1 MSGQKPLVLLAT
13 SAADLEDVVRR
24 AAAATGYDLVI
35 VESVGDAVSLLHH
48 KRATV
53 VIVAPPGSGPVAAQA
68 VRALRDVDP
77 SCEVAVTGAAACGE
91 AAVEVVLAGARDCLA
106 GTPDAD
112 RVGRLLTTVLDD
124 QSRRMALLSAEAD
137 LADQLAVA
145 GLVGRSPVMQE
156 LVGLV
161 RRVAPHARRAL
172 VTGEPGSGRSLVARA
187 LHALG
192 AHGGGPC
199 VTLTALA
206 DASATEAAWFGVD
219 TGRTGP
225 NGALARAG
233 QVETAAGGTLV
244 VEDLAGVHMA
254 LQTRLL
260 RIVESGVVHL
270 TGGLAERRAEVR
282 VFATAGPDVHAQAAS
297 GRLRHELVDRLAV
310 VGIAVPPLR
319 DRREDIPLLVAHFV
333 RDAAGRLQRPI
344 RGFTAAAEGLLMSA
358 PWPGNVRELRLVVER
373 ACLLAENGIIT
384 DREVA
389 TSLPPP
395 ARLLATTSSVGV
407 QPSYAPDDPY
417 PLAAVEREHI
427 LRALQRAGG
436 NKKAAA
442 RMLGV
447 SRRALYRRL
456 ERLDLGSTIARRRSH
471 GLDEHD
477 ALASA

>member
-1 MSGQKPLVLLAT
+1 MSGHTPLVLLAT
-13 SAADLEDVVRR
+13 SATDLKDTVRR
-24 AAAATGYDLVI
+24 AAASTGYDLVV
-35 VESVGDAVSLLHH
+35 VESVQDAVSLLHH
-48 KRATV
+48 KQATLA
-53 VIVAPPGSGPVAAQA
+53 IVDQRGSGTAGIEA

-77 SCEVAVTGAAACGE
+77 SCEVALTGAPARSE
-91 AAVEVVLAGARDCLA
+91 AAVEAVLAGARDCIA
-106 GTPDAD
+106 GPPDLD
-112 RVGRLLTTVLDD
+112 RLTRVLTAVLDE
-124 QSRRMALLSAEAD
+124 QSRRAALLSAEAD

-156 LVGLV
+156 LVGLL
-161 RRVAPHARRAL
+161 RRMAPHLRCAL
-172 VTGEPGSGRSLVARA
+172 VTGEPGSGRTAVARA

-192 AHGGGPC
+192 AHPDGPC
-199 VTLTALA
+199 ITLAALA
-206 DASATEAAWFGVD
+206 DASATEAAWFGID
-219 TGRTGP
+219 TALSGSA
-225 NGALARAG
+225 GAPARAG
-233 QVETAAGGTLV
+233 QVETAAGGTLI
-244 VEDLAGVHMA
+244 VEDLASVHMA

-260 RIVESGVVHL
+260 RVVESGVVHR
-270 TGGLAERRAEVR
+270 GGALAERRADVR
-282 VFATAGPDVHAQAAS
+282 VIATAGPDVRGQAAA

-310 VGIAVPPLR
+310 VEIAVPPLR
-319 DRREDIPLLVAHFV
+319 DRREDILLLVADFV
-333 RDAAGRLQRPI
+333 RRAATRLHRPI
-344 RGFTAAAEGLLMSA
+344 RGFTTAAEGLLMSA
-358 PWPGNVRELRLVVER
+358 PWPGNVRELRNVVER

-407 QPSYAPDDPY
+407 VPSYTPDDPY

-456 ERLDLGSTIARRRSH
+456 ERLDLGGTIARRRSH
-471 GLDEHD
+471 GLDHD
-477 ALASA
+477 ALVSA